1 MNSCE
6 LHESKEGLGILK
18 ASKFLQSIFDVNN
31 MVASRMRFLL
41 FAAVCFLKAHLP
53 TEIRLRHFVI
63 LKLIFLHSIRGSWLE
78 NASVFSPH
86 SIIAN
91 LARI

>member
-1 MNSCE
+1 MQYLMSTTWRPAE
-6 LHESKEGLGILK
+6 RFFYSL
-18 ASKFLQSIFDVNN
+18 LQ
-31 MVASRMRFLL
+31 
-41 FAAVCFLKAHLP
+41 FAAFLKTHLP
-53 TEIRLRHFVI
+53 TETRLRHFAI

-78 NASVFSPH
+78 NASDFFPH